1 MDYEKIQSP
10 HHTGRERGFE
20 EYPRLS
26 EKQIPQSAGGKNVWD
41 DYIQTR
47 KTLERSA
54 GSLQEPE
61 SEQLQERGLKRINFL
76 RHSYFMLYE
85 MEEETAVIVK
95 VFHSLEDYENELK

>member
-1 MDYEKIQSP
+1 MKKYKVRITPDAKEDLRNILAYLKNKYHNQ
-10 HHTGRERGFE
+10 
-20 EYPRLS
+20 
-26 EKQIPQSAGGKNVWD
+26 QAVKNVWD

-95 VFHSLEDYENELK
+95 VFHSLEDYENKLK